1 MAMPEGKLFR
11 DQALEKLGAPS
22 DKTADDEGTHD
33 FGGLLRSHTGTINRA
48 KKTTLKTKAK

>member
-1 MAMPEGKLFR
+1 MPEGKLFR

-22 DKTADDEGTHD
+22 NKTADDEGTHD
-33 FGGLLRSHTGTINRA
+33 FVGLLRSHTGTMNRA